1 MTGADPLDQID
12 HEDGNGLNNRFSNLC
27 EATNLSNAKNRRLR
41 ADNTSGVNGVRL
53 DKRKR
58 KFIATIVDCG
68 KLKYIGQYD
77 TLEQAAEARK
87 AEENRL
93 GYHKN
98 HGTER
103 PL

>member
-1 MTGADPLDQID
+1 
-12 HEDGNGLNNRFSNLC
+12 
-27 EATNLSNAKNRRLR
+27 
-41 ADNTSGVNGVRL
+41 VRL

>member
-1 MTGADPLDQID
+1 MTGV
-12 HEDGNGLNNRFSNLC
+12 
-27 EATNLSNAKNRRLR
+27 
-41 ADNTSGVNGVRL
+41 SGVIFV
-53 DKRKR
+53 KKSK
-58 KFIATIVDCG
+58 KFIARIAVEG
-68 KLKYIGQYD
+68 KKKYIGQYD

-87 AEENRL
+87 AAEIKH